1 MTTVRPTLKL
11 PTIPINLRQYGILAA
26 FAVIVVLFQ
35 VLTDGRLLLPGNI
48 NNLIQQNAYVLILA
62 VGMVESGHSSA
73 FANAIPSSR
82 RLSPVGMAPTRRW
95 RLQRPMGSRRDLKS
109 HSRSRN

>member
-48 NNLIQQNAYVLILA
+48 NNLIQQNAYVLSEPRISLRCNKHTS
-62 VGMVESGHSSA
+62 EL
-73 FANAIPSSR
+73 F
-82 RLSPVGMAPTRRW
+82 LS
-95 RLQRPMGSRRDLKS
+95 LK
-109 HSRSRN
+109 N

>member
-48 NNLIQQNAYVLILA
+48 NN
-62 VGMVESGHSSA
+62 
-73 FANAIPSSR
+73 
-82 RLSPVGMAPTRRW
+82 W
-95 RLQRPMGSRRDLKS
+95 D
-109 HSRSRN
+109 